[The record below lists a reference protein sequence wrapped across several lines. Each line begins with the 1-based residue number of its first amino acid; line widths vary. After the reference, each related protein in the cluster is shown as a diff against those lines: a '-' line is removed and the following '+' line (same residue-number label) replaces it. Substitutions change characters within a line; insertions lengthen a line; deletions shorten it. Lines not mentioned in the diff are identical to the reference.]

1 MMIRTTYSTNAIAQQ
16 RRWNLLPGS
25 EGIPSTKIA
34 VDAVK
39 KLSGKCPK
47 SAMFSGSHEEGKTKS
62 EP

>member
-34 VDAVK
+34 VDAVE
-39 KLSGKCPK
+39 KLSGAV
-47 SAMFSGSHEEGKTKS
+47 SYARYVLRLSEEGKTKS